1 MTFVVPPGSVLV
13 TSPLLLVMQQYGVL
27 IPLGGPPVG
36 LGSFCSGSWTSRL
49 WGKVGG
55 FVWGVG
61 EYRYCVGI
69 ARDRACTRARTWSC
83 EMANTRA
90 HVACGVFLPNTRERT
105 REQGCREEEMFTYT
119 TPLLSIDVHFYDSG
133 DGTAQ
138 RTARLST
145 PCIPAHC
152 MHIRITGT
160 LANLVAGDQ
169 IGFALSYAVGQSF

>member
-69 ARDRACTRARTWSC
+69 ARDRACARAQTF
-83 EMANTRA
+83 EIENMRA
-90 HVACGVFLPNTRERT
+90 HVACGVFVTNTRERA
-105 REQGCREEEMFTYT
+105 REQECREEEMFAHT
-119 TPLLSIDVHFYDSG
+119 TPLLSIDVHFYDSD

-138 RTARLST
+138 RTAHLHTST
-145 PCIPAHC
+145 PPHL
-152 MHIRITGT
+152 HTST
-160 LANLVAGDQ
+160 L
-169 IGFALSYAVGQSF
+169 